1 LSRLGWWYLLEE
13 KLLVVYRSIL
23 TELAVTSLLQLER

>member
-13 KLLVVYRSIL
+13 KLFVVYRCIL